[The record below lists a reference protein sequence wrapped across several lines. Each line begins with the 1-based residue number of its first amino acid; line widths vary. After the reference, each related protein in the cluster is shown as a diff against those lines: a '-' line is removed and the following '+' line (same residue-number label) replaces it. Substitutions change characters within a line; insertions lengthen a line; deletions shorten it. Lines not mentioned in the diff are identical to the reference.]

1 MTREQIDHAFDPF
14 YTTKL
19 LGKGTGLGLA
29 TVRAIA
35 EQIGGQALIES
46 GLGRGTTVRVLLP
59 MSSREPISLSR
70 APRQR
75 RSTGGGETIL
85 LVEDEA
91 AIRQLFE
98 IALRAKGYRVLT
110 AKDGQDALGRVAEYG
125 GKIDLLLTDVVMPR
139 VSGPELVRRL
149 STTAPGLKVL
159 FMSGYSN
166 EGDLGAS
173 SMAEA
178 TFVLQKPFSLKVLQ
192 AEIRKI
198 LDEEPAT
205 RDAEA
210 T

>member
-1 MTREQIDHAFDPF
+1 
-14 YTTKL
+14 
-19 LGKGTGLGLA
+19 
-29 TVRAIA
+29 
-35 EQIGGQALIES
+35 
-46 GLGRGTTVRVLLP
+46 
-59 MSSREPISLSR
+59 
-70 APRQR
+70 
-75 RSTGGGETIL
+75 
-85 LVEDEA
+85 VEDEA

-98 IALRAKGYRVLT
+98 TALRARGYRVLT

-139 VSGPELVRRL
+139 VSGPELIRRL